1 MPCKAASLQLCLHF
15 TDTARGAGR
24 SFLFFSWARVVLLN
38 LFTLG
43 NPAFFERLFAL
54 QHWNSDWQ
62 LELLSRSGI
71 AADFL
76 DSIAIRSPHYRC
88 LSFLVLAPWG
98 CILAFHQFQPKTHS
112 NPSWKAGDLYQQ
124 IDTKRQITATFC
136 FISLQDT
143 LLLLPSSCC
152 PPSPPQLKQHT
163 VLLGNLHQFNH
174 IWAQCFSC
182 RPWSVQCLGLG
193 Y

>member
-1 MPCKAASLQLCLHF
+1 MPCKAASLQLCKHF
-15 TDTARGAGR
+15 RDTAGELEGN
-24 SFLFFSWARVVLLN
+24 FFFFWARVVLLN

-76 DSIAIRSPHYRC
+76 DSIAIRSPHYLC

-98 CILAFHQFQPKTHS
+98 CILAFHQFQLKTHS

-124 IDTKRQITATFC
+124 INAKRQITATFC

-143 LLLLPSSCC
+143 LLLLPSSW
-152 PPSPPQLKQHT
+152 SPP
-163 VLLGNLHQFNH
+163 
-174 IWAQCFSC
+174 AQVMHCVAEQSS
-182 RPWSVQCLGLG
+182 PT
-193 Y
+193 